1 MKLLLLCLGL
11 TLVCAHH
18 THDHDEKQNF
28 DIEKISGSWYSILTA
43 SDNKEKIG
51 ENSPMRIFVEHI
63 DLLKNSSLSVKFHT
77 KANGKCTGHYLICN
91 PTEKDGVFSVGY
103 NGLNTFCIVD
113 TDYDSYVTFHTVNEN
128 YEGTFHILEIFGRN
142 EDLSPHVK
150 EKFVQLCEKYGI
162 PEENVVDL
170 TNEDRCL
177 EARDGEVF
185 EAFRLV
191 ISDSGRNEDLSP
203 HVKEKFVQLC
213 EKYGIPEENVV
224 DLTNEDRC
232 LEARDGEVFEAFRLV
247 ISDSVLSDVSSR
259 GFQHLPFLV
268 TTSFNDKFCDLICIT
283 ITHEGIVPASS
294 GSSLIA

>member
-91 PTEKDGVFSVGY
+91 PTEKDGVFSVGCRNEDLSPHVKEKFVQLCEKY
-103 NGLNTFCIVD
+103 GIPEENVVD
-113 TDYDSYVTFHTVNEN
+113 LTNE
-128 YEGTFHILEIFGRN
+128 GRN

-191 ISDSGRNEDLSP
+191 ISDSG
-203 HVKEKFVQLC
+203 
-213 EKYGIPEENVV
+213 
-224 DLTNEDRC
+224 
-232 LEARDGEVFEAFRLV
+232 GE
-247 ISDSVLSDVSSR
+247 
-259 GFQHLPFLV
+259 G
-268 TTSFNDKFCDLICIT
+268 
-283 ITHEGIVPASS
+283 
-294 GSSLIA
+294 